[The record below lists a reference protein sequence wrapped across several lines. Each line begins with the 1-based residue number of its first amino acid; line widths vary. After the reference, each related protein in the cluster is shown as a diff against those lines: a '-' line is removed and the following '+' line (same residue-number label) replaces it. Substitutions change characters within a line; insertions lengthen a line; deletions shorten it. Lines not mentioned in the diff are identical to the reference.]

1 LRPATQAASR
11 LRRVPLLRL
20 RGMRHDSLLS
30 FVPTRGSFGGD
41 ECRSFAY
48 LLPYCFVREYSFMS
62 EVQREAWDTPKIE
75 EIGLG
80 FEITAYVND
89 SEFGR

>member
-1 LRPATQAASR
+1 MTHLSSHVSREFDKGPVFPNSNTTAAPIIFS
-11 LRRVPLLRL
+11 
-20 RGMRHDSLLS
+20 GKD
-30 FVPTRGSFGGD
+30 
-41 ECRSFAY
+41 
-48 LLPYCFVREYSFMS
+48 SFMI
-62 EVQREAWDTPKIE
+62 EVQRVAWETPQIE

>member
-1 LRPATQAASR
+1 MNVFYGRIFSMT
-11 LRRVPLLRL
+11 
-20 RGMRHDSLLS
+20 
-30 FVPTRGSFGGD
+30 
-41 ECRSFAY
+41 
-48 LLPYCFVREYSFMS
+48 
-62 EVQREAWDTPKIE
+62 EVQRETWDTPQIE

>member
-1 LRPATQAASR
+1 MTE
-11 LRRVPLLRL
+11 
-20 RGMRHDSLLS
+20 M
-30 FVPTRGSFGGD
+30 
-41 ECRSFAY
+41 
-48 LLPYCFVREYSFMS
+48 
-62 EVQREAWDTPKIE
+62 QREAWDTPQIE

>member
-1 LRPATQAASR
+1 
-11 LRRVPLLRL
+11 
-20 RGMRHDSLLS
+20 MI
-30 FVPTRGSFGGD
+30 
-41 ECRSFAY
+41 
-48 LLPYCFVREYSFMS
+48 
-62 EVQREAWDTPKIE
+62 EVQRVAWETPQIE